1 VAELGIGLTE
11 KHALLLSS
19 VAAVHAGTIRGG
31 SMKFVV
37 KISNSVG
44 QAAWLASVAGS
55 EFHSVGELEH
65 ARLFKNRDDANHTIV
80 SLPRDCAACGISF
93 AVVPLDTATELTAK
107 ERTLV
112 IPSPPKSGRPVKP
125 PADE

>member
-1 VAELGIGLTE
+1 
-11 KHALLLSS
+11 
-19 VAAVHAGTIRGG
+19 
-31 SMKFVV
+31 MKFVV

-44 QAAWLASVAGS
+44 QAAWLGSVAGS
-55 EFHSVGELEH
+55 EFQAVGELEH
-65 ARLFKNRDDANHTIV
+65 ARLFKNRDEGNHTIANL
-80 SLPRDCAACGISF
+80 SPDYAACGMSF

-112 IPSPPKSGRPVKP
+112 IPPTPRSGRPVKP

>member
-1 VAELGIGLTE
+1 MHL
-11 KHALLLSS
+11 
-19 VAAVHAGTIRGG
+19 AGSLERCGE
-31 SMKFVV
+31 SAMKFVV

-65 ARLFKNRDDANHTIV
+65 ARLFKNRDEGNHTIANL
-80 SLPRDCAACGISF
+80 SPDYAACGMSF
-93 AVVPLDTATELTAK
+93 VVVPLDTATELTAK

-112 IPSPPKSGRPVKP
+112 IPSPPRSGRPVKP

>member
-1 VAELGIGLTE
+1 
-11 KHALLLSS
+11 
-19 VAAVHAGTIRGG
+19 
-31 SMKFVV
+31 MKFVV

-65 ARLFKNRDDANHTIV
+65 ARLFKNRDEANHTIANM
-80 SLPRDCAACGISF
+80 PRDYAACGISF
-93 AVVPLDTATELTAK
+93 AVVQLDTATELTAK

-112 IPSPPKSGRPVKP
+112 IPSPPRSGRPVKP

>member
-1 VAELGIGLTE
+1 
-11 KHALLLSS
+11 
-19 VAAVHAGTIRGG
+19 
-31 SMKFVV
+31 MKFVV

-55 EFHSVGELEH
+55 EFHAVGELEH
-65 ARLFKNRDDANHTIV
+65 ARLFKNRDEADRTLVNLSPDYAT
-80 SLPRDCAACGISF
+80 CGISF
-93 AVVPLDTATELTAK
+93 AVVPLDTVTELTAK

-112 IPSPPKSGRPVKP
+112 IPSPPESGRPLKP

>member
-1 VAELGIGLTE
+1 
-11 KHALLLSS
+11 
-19 VAAVHAGTIRGG
+19 
-31 SMKFVV
+31 MKFVV

-65 ARLFKNRDDANHTIV
+65 AQLFKNRDEADRTIV
-80 SLPRDCAACGISF
+80 KLSSDATCGMSF
-93 AVVPLDTATELTAK
+93 AVVPLDTVTELTAK

-112 IPSPPKSGRPVKP
+112 IPSPPESGRPVKP